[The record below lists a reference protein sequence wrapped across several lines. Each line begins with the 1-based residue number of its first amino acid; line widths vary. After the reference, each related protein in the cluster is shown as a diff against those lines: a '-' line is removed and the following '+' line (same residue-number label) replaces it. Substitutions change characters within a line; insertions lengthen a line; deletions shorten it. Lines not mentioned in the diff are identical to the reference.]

1 MVTQLLQLLI
11 GPISIVFCGHLGST
25 EELDGAALAVSVS
38 RYTFATVAKDS
49 ISKIS
54 TGKF

>member
-1 MVTQLLQLLI
+1 MII

-38 RYTFATVAKDS
+38 TYTCATVAKDS
-49 ISKIS
+49 ISKILS
-54 TGKF
+54 GKF